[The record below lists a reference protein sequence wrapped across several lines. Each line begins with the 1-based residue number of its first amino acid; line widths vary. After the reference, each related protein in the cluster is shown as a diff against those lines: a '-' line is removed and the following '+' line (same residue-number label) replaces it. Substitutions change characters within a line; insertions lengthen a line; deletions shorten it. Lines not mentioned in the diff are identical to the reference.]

1 MGGALYHSLGYQ
13 AVFASAY
20 VIIAFDILFRVLMIE
35 RPPEPHQ
42 LIAERSA
49 IAYEHGKPNGS
60 KDYGTFDFVHA
71 TASGPGHEH
80 AQSSHHDS
88 DGQSQNNPST
98 IEIEASSS
106 SNEQDS
112 DISGNGKGSSVMMLL
127 SSPRMLTAL
136 LSSLVLS
143 FEITILETGLPLYIK
158 QVFGFNTRDIGL
170 IILCS
175 VVPYVLGPAI
185 GVLSERWGYKLIVT
199 SGYAL
204 LSPLWILLR
213 LVNHPG
219 TGQVVLLCVLIFAKC
234 VALNLALGPAFSEA
248 KASVDEKHDQQAV
261 KMGGKRAY
269 GMAYA
274 LMNMAYALGSLLG
287 PLLGSYLIEKL
298 GWANMTLIV
307 GIMFAFCV
315 IPSIL
320 FTGGKGKRHPVIEEQ
335 SEA

>member
-20 VIIAFDILFRVLMIE
+20 VIIALDILFRVLMIE

-42 LIAERSA
+42 LIAERNA
-49 IAYEHGKPNGS
+49 IAYEQGKPNAS
-60 KDYGTFDFVHA
+60 KDYGTFDFVNA
-71 TASGPGHEH
+71 TASTPNHEH
-80 AQSSHHDS
+80 AQNSPHDGDAPSH
-88 DGQSQNNPST
+88 NIST
-98 IEIEASSS
+98 TINDEASSS
-106 SNEQDS
+106 TTEPTS
-112 DISGNGKGSSVMMLL
+112 DDTKNGKSSSVLMLL

-170 IILCS
+170 IVLCS

-199 SGYAL
+199 LGYAF
-204 LSPLWILLR
+204 LSPLWVLLR
-213 LVNHPG
+213 LVNHQG
-219 TGQVVLLCVLIFAKC
+219 TDQVVLLCFLIFAKC

-248 KASVDEKHDQQAV
+248 KAAVDERHDQQTV
-261 KMGGKRAY
+261 KAGGKRAY

-287 PLLGSYLIEKL
+287 PILGSYIIEKL

-320 FTGGKGKRHPVIEEQ
+320 FTGGKGKRNPMLESQ